1 MTFYLLVALIAGLV
15 SFAASWGVLRLSH
28 RYKLYPGIRDRDVH
42 TTPTPR
48 LGGIAIVVGIVVAL
62 AIASQI
68 SWFDLVYSDP
78 FPIIAIV
85 AAALVMLAIGV
96 ADDLYDL
103 NWMTKL
109 AGQLLVAG
117 FLAWS
122 SLQLTS
128 LPIGPGGGITVL
140 SPTMSLIITVLA
152 VVLVMNAVNFID
164 GLDGLVAG
172 VTIIAGT
179 VFFIYSYLLSI
190 DTAQTAFNLASLV
203 MAVLLG
209 ATAGFLPFNW
219 HPAKIFMGDGGALV
233 VGMLM
238 AVSTISVT
246 GQITPN
252 IDPSQLVTAF
262 LPLMLPFA
270 VLIVPLLDFGLAV
283 LRRLR
288 AGKSPFSADRKHLHH
303 RLLDMGHSHFHA
315 VLIFYGWTT
324 VVAFGTLLFLFVAWW
339 WALAAIVIG
348 LVICTAFTLAPL
360 SRRKRIEATAQS
372 ARESEVTL
380 ARFDPLDAAA
390 PDELDDSEIPATVM
404 ADAAAVADDADTPQP
419 EDPR

>member
-1 MTFYLLVALIAGLV
+1 VTFYLIVALIAGVV
-15 SFAASWGVLRLSH
+15 SFAASWAVLRLSH
-28 RYKLYPGIRDRDVH
+28 RFKLYPGIRDRDVH

-48 LGGIAIVVGIVVAL
+48 LGGIAIVIGIVVAL

-68 SWFDLVYSDP
+68 SWFDLVYADP
-78 FPIIAIV
+78 YPIIAIV
-85 AAALVMLAIGV
+85 ASALVMLGLGV
-96 ADDLYDL
+96 VDDLYDL

-109 AGQLLVAG
+109 AGQLLIAG

-128 LPIGPGGGITVL
+128 LPIGPDGGIALL
-140 SPTMSLIITVLA
+140 SPTMSLIVTVLA

-179 VFFIYSYLLSI
+179 VFFVYSYLLSI

-246 GQITPN
+246 GQITPKT
-252 IDPSQLVTAF
+252 DPSQLVPAF
-262 LPLMLPFA
+262 IPLALPFA

-315 VLIFYGWTT
+315 VLIFYAWTA
-324 VVAFGTLLFLFVAWW
+324 VVAVGTLLFLFWAWW
-339 WALAAIVIG
+339 WALTAMVVG
-348 LVICTAFTLAPL
+348 LIASTLVTLAPL
-360 SRRKRIEATAQS
+360 SRRKRIEAVAQS
-372 ARESEVTL
+372 APEGEEGL

-390 PDELDDSEIPATVM
+390 PDSLEEV
-404 ADAAAVADDADTPQP
+404 
-419 EDPR
+419 R

>member
-1 MTFYLLVALIAGLV
+1 MTFYLLVALIAAIV
-15 SFAASWGVLRLSH
+15 SFGASWGVLRLSH
-28 RYKLYPGIRDRDVH
+28 RFKLYPGIRDRDVH

-48 LGGIAIVVGIVVAL
+48 LGGIAIVFGIVVAL

-68 SWFDLVYSDP
+68 SWFDLVYADP
-78 FPIIAIV
+78 FPIIAIIV
-85 AAALVMLAIGV
+85 SALVMLGLGV
-96 ADDLYDL
+96 VDDLYDL
-103 NWMTKL
+103 DWMTKL
-109 AGQLLVAG
+109 AGQLLIAG

-128 LPIGPGGGITVL
+128 LPIGPDGGITVL
-140 SPTMSLIITVLA
+140 SPTMSLVVTVLA

-246 GQITPN
+246 GQIDPG
-252 IDPSQLVTAF
+252 IDRSQLVPVF
-262 LPLMLPFA
+262 IPLLLPFA
-270 VLIVPLLDFGLAV
+270 VLVVPLLDFGLAV

-315 VLIFYGWTT
+315 VLIFYAWTA
-324 VVAFGTLLFLFVAWW
+324 VVAFGALLFLFLTWW
-339 WALAAIVIG
+339 WALTAVVIG
-348 LVICTAFTLAPL
+348 LIVCTLVTLAPL
-360 SRRKRIEATAQS
+360 SRRKRIEAAAQS
-372 ARESEVTL
+372 APEGQDAL

-390 PDELDDSEIPATVM
+390 PDSRDDDTF
-404 ADAAAVADDADTPQP
+404 AAPRP
-419 EDPR
+419 EEP

>member
-1 MTFYLLVALIAGLV
+1 VTFYLLVALISGVV
-15 SFAASWGVLRLSH
+15 SFGASWGVLRLSH
-28 RYKLYPGIRDRDVH
+28 RFKLYPGIRERDVH

-48 LGGIAIVVGIVVAL
+48 LGGIAIVIGIVVSL

-68 SWFDLVYSDP
+68 SWFDLVFADP

-85 AAALVMLAIGV
+85 AAAILMLGV
-96 ADDLYDL
+96 GVVDDLWDL

-109 AGQLLVAG
+109 AAQLLVAG

-122 SLQLTS
+122 SLQITS
-128 LPIGPGGGITVL
+128 LPVGPNGGITLL
-140 SPTMSLIITVLA
+140 SPTMSLIVTVLA

-179 VFFIYSYLLSI
+179 VFFIYSYSLSI

-246 GQITPN
+246 GQITPS

-262 LPLMLPFA
+262 LPLLLPFA

-288 AGKSPFSADRKHLHH
+288 AGKSPFSADRQHLHH

-315 VLIFYGWTT
+315 VLIFYAWTA
-324 VVAFGTLLFLFVAWW
+324 VVAVGTLLFLFMAWW
-339 WALAAIVIG
+339 WALTAVIIG
-348 LVICTAFTLAPL
+348 LIACTLVTLAPL
-360 SRRKRIEATAQS
+360 SRRKRIEAVAQS
-372 ARESEVTL
+372 APEGGDAL

-390 PDELDDSEIPATVM
+390 PDLRDGDMTAAELTAGELTTADSAR
-404 ADAAAVADDADTPQP
+404 QP
-419 EDPR
+419 EESR

>member
-1 MTFYLLVALIAGLV
+1 MTFYLLVALIAGVV
-15 SFAASWGVLRLSH
+15 SFAASWAVLRLSH
-28 RYKLYPGIRDRDVH
+28 RFKLYPGIRDRDVH

-48 LGGIAIVVGIVVAL
+48 LGGIAIVIGIVTAL

-68 SWFDLVYSDP
+68 SWFDLVYADP

-85 AAALVMLAIGV
+85 ASALVMLGLGV
-96 ADDLYDL
+96 VDDLYDL

-109 AGQLLVAG
+109 AGQLLIAG

-128 LPIGPGGGITVL
+128 LPIGPDGGITLL
-140 SPTMSLIITVLA
+140 SPTMSLIVTVLA

-238 AVSTISVT
+238 GVSTISVT
-246 GQITPN
+246 GQIDPG
-252 IDPSQLVTAF
+252 IDRSQLVPAF
-262 LPLMLPFA
+262 IPLVLPFA

-315 VLIFYGWTT
+315 VLIFYAWTA
-324 VVAFGTLLFLFVAWW
+324 VVAVGALLFLFWAWW
-339 WALAAIVIG
+339 WALTAMVAG
-348 LVICTAFTLAPL
+348 LIACTLVTLAPL
-360 SRRKRIEATAQS
+360 SRRKRIEAVAQS
-372 ARESEVTL
+372 APEGEADL

-390 PDELDDSEIPATVM
+390 PDPLSDELDAPAPEQL
-404 ADAAAVADDADTPQP
+404 ADARP
-419 EDPR
+419 EETR

>member
-1 MTFYLLVALIAGLV
+1 MTFYLLVALISGVV
-15 SFAASWGVLRLSH
+15 SFGASWGVLRLSH
-28 RYKLYPGIRDRDVH
+28 RFKLYPGIRERDVH

-48 LGGIAIVVGIVVAL
+48 LGGIAIVTGIVVSL

-68 SWFDLVYSDP
+68 SWFDLVFADP

-85 AAALVMLAIGV
+85 AAAILMLGV
-96 ADDLYDL
+96 GVVDDLYDL

-109 AGQLLVAG
+109 AAQLLVAG

-122 SLQLTS
+122 SLQITS
-128 LPIGPGGGITVL
+128 LPVGPNGGITLL
-140 SPTMSLIITVLA
+140 SPTMSLIVTVLA

-179 VFFIYSYLLSI
+179 VFFIYSYSLSI

-246 GQITPN
+246 GQITPS

-262 LPLMLPFA
+262 LPLLLPFA

-315 VLIFYGWTT
+315 VLIFYAWAA
-324 VVAFGTLLFLFVAWW
+324 VVAVGTLLFLFMAWW
-339 WALAAIVIG
+339 WALTAVIIG
-348 LVICTAFTLAPL
+348 LIACTVVTLAPL
-360 SRRKRIEATAQS
+360 SRRKRIEAVAQS
-372 ARESEVTL
+372 APEGESAL

-390 PDELDDSEIPATVM
+390 PDDLAEQQLVTQTPLSAPAVLD
-404 ADAAAVADDADTPQP
+404 
-419 EDPR
+419 

>member
-1 MTFYLLVALIAGLV
+1 MTFYLLVALIAGVV
-15 SFAASWGVLRLSH
+15 SFAASWAVLRLSH
-28 RYKLYPGIRDRDVH
+28 RFKLYPGIRDRDVH

-48 LGGIAIVVGIVVAL
+48 LGGIAIVIGIVTAL
-62 AIASQI
+62 VIASQI
-68 SWFDLVYSDP
+68 SWFDLVYADP
-78 FPIIAIV
+78 FPIIAVIISAV
-85 AAALVMLAIGV
+85 VMLGV
-96 ADDLYDL
+96 GVVDDLYDL

-109 AGQLLVAG
+109 AAQLLSAG

-128 LPIGPGGGITVL
+128 LPIGPDGGIAVL
-140 SPTMSLIITVLA
+140 SPNLSLVITVLA
-152 VVLVMNAVNFID
+152 IVLVMNAVNFID

-172 VTIIAGT
+172 VTIIGGS

-190 DTAQTAFNLASLV
+190 DTAQSAFNLASLV

-238 AVSTISVT
+238 AVSTMSVT
-246 GQITPN
+246 GQIDSS
-252 IDPSQLVTAF
+252 IDRSLLVPAF
-262 LPLMLPFA
+262 IPLVLPFA

-315 VLIFYGWTT
+315 VLIFYAWTA
-324 VVAFGTLLFLFVAWW
+324 VVAVGALLFLFWAWW
-339 WALAAIVIG
+339 WALTAMVAG
-348 LVICTAFTLAPL
+348 LIACTLVTLAPL
-360 SRRKRIEATAQS
+360 SRRKRIEAVAQS
-372 ARESEVTL
+372 APEGEADL

-390 PDELDDSEIPATVM
+390 PDPLSDELDAPAPEQL
-404 ADAAAVADDADTPQP
+404 ADARP
-419 EDPR
+419 EETR

>member
-15 SFAASWGVLRLSH
+15 SFGAAWAVLRLSH
-28 RYKLYPGIRDRDVH
+28 RLKLYPGIRDRDVH

-68 SWFDLVYSDP
+68 SWFALVFADP
-78 FPIIAIV
+78 FPIIAII
-85 AAALVMLAIGV
+85 ASALVMLGLGV
-96 ADDLYDL
+96 VDDLYDL

-109 AGQLLVAG
+109 AGQLLIAG

-128 LPIGPGGGITVL
+128 LPIGPEGGIAVL
-140 SPTMSLIITVLA
+140 SPTLSLIVTVLA

-179 VFFIYSYLLSI
+179 VFFVYSYLLSI
-190 DTAQTAFNLASLV
+190 DIAQTAFNLASLV

-219 HPAKIFMGDGGALV
+219 HPAKLFMGDGGALV

-246 GQITPN
+246 GQIDPG
-252 IDPSQLVTAF
+252 IDRSQLVPAF
-262 LPLMLPFA
+262 IPLALPFA

-315 VLIFYGWTT
+315 VLIFYAWTA
-324 VVAFGTLLFLFVAWW
+324 VVAVGALLFLFWAWW
-339 WALAAIVIG
+339 WALTAMVVG
-348 LVICTAFTLAPL
+348 LIACTLVTLAPL
-360 SRRKRIEATAQS
+360 SRRKRIEAVAQS
-372 ARESEVTL
+372 APEGEEGL

-390 PDELDDSEIPATVM
+390 PDSLDRDRVRDPVLTSR
-404 ADAAAVADDADTPQP
+404 ADNGAPP
-419 EDPR
+419 EKEN

>member
-15 SFAASWGVLRLSH
+15 SFGASWGVRRLGH
-28 RYKLYPGIRDRDVH
+28 RFKLYPGIRERDVH

-48 LGGIAIVVGIVVAL
+48 LGGIAIVIGIVVAL
-62 AIASQI
+62 VIASQI

-78 FPIIAIV
+78 FPIIAV
-85 AAALVMLAIGV
+85 VVSALVMLGV
-96 ADDLYDL
+96 GVIDDLYDL
-103 NWMTKL
+103 DWMTKL
-109 AGQLLVAG
+109 AAQLLIAG

-128 LPIGPGGGITVL
+128 LPVGPGGGITLL
-140 SPTMSLIITVLA
+140 SPTLSLIVTVLA

-172 VTIIAGT
+172 VTIIGGS

-190 DTAQTAFNLASLV
+190 ETAQTAFNLASLV

-246 GQITPN
+246 GQSDPG
-252 IDPSQLVTAF
+252 IDRSLLVPAF
-262 LPLMLPFA
+262 LPLLLPFA
-270 VLIVPLLDFGLAV
+270 VLVVPLLDFGLAV

-315 VLIFYGWTT
+315 VLIFYAWTA
-324 VVAFGTLLFLFVAWW
+324 VFAFGTLLFLFMAWW
-339 WALAAIVIG
+339 WALTAMVIG
-348 LVICTAFTLAPL
+348 LIACTAVTLAPL
-360 SRRKRIEATAQS
+360 SRRKRIEAVAQS
-372 ARESEVTL
+372 APEGELTL

-390 PDELDDSEIPATVM
+390 PDPLDAQFVTIS
-404 ADAAAVADDADTPQP
+404 P
-419 EDPR
+419 EDLR

>member
-1 MTFYLLVALIAGLV
+1 MTFYLLVALIAALV
-15 SFAASWGVLRLSH
+15 SFGASWGVLRLGH
-28 RYKLYPGIRDRDVH
+28 RFKLYPGIRERDVH

-62 AIASQI
+62 VIASQI
-68 SWFDLVYSDP
+68 SWFRLVFADP

-85 AAALVMLAIGV
+85 AAAVVMLIIGV
-96 ADDLYDL
+96 IDDLWDL
-103 NWMTKL
+103 DWMTKL

-122 SLQLTS
+122 SLQIVS
-128 LPIGPGGGITVL
+128 LPIGPDSGITIL

-246 GQITPN
+246 GQIDPG
-252 IDPSQLVTAF
+252 IDRSQLVPAF
-262 LPLMLPFA
+262 IPLVLPFA
-270 VLIVPLLDFGLAV
+270 VLVVPLLDFGLAV

-288 AGKSPFSADRKHLHH
+288 AGKSPFTADRKHLHH

-315 VLIFYGWTT
+315 VLIFYGWTA
-324 VVAFGTLLFLFVAWW
+324 VVAVGALLFLFMAWW
-339 WALAAIVIG
+339 WALTAMVLGLIACTIV
-348 LVICTAFTLAPL
+348 TLAPL
-360 SRRKRIEATAQS
+360 SRRKRIERAAQS
-372 ARESEVTL
+372 APDSTGEL

-390 PDELDDSEIPATVM
+390 PDDIDDAELDD
-404 ADAAAVADDADTPQP
+404 AALTSPQP
-419 EDPR
+419 EESR

>member
-1 MTFYLLVALIAGLV
+1 MTFYLLVAIIAALV
-15 SFAASWGVLRLSH
+15 SFGASWGVLRLSH
-28 RYKLYPGIRDRDVH
+28 RFKLYPGIRERDVH
-42 TTPTPR
+42 TIPTPR

-62 AIASQI
+62 VIASQI
-68 SWFDLVYSDP
+68 SWFRLVFADP

-85 AAALVMLAIGV
+85 AAAVVMLVIGV
-96 ADDLYDL
+96 IDDLWDL
-103 NWMTKL
+103 DWMTKL

-122 SLQLTS
+122 SLQIVS
-128 LPIGPGGGITVL
+128 LPIGPDSGITIL

-246 GQITPN
+246 GQIDPG
-252 IDPSQLVTAF
+252 IDRSQLVPAF
-262 LPLMLPFA
+262 IPLVLPFA
-270 VLIVPLLDFGLAV
+270 VLVVPLLDFGLAV

-288 AGKSPFSADRKHLHH
+288 AGKSPFTADRKHLHH

-315 VLIFYGWTT
+315 VLIFYGWTA
-324 VVAFGTLLFLFVAWW
+324 VVAVGALLFLFMAWW
-339 WALAAIVIG
+339 WALTAMVLGLIV
-348 LVICTAFTLAPL
+348 CTIVTLAPL
-360 SRRKRIEATAQS
+360 SRRKRIERAAQS
-372 ARESEVTL
+372 AHDSTGEL

-390 PDELDDSEIPATVM
+390 PDDIDDAELDD
-404 ADAAAVADDADTPQP
+404 AALTSPQP
-419 EDPR
+419 EESR

>member
-1 MTFYLLVALIAGLV
+1 MTFYLLVALIAAVV
-15 SFAASWGVLRLSH
+15 SFGASWGVLRLSH
-28 RYKLYPGIRDRDVH
+28 RYKLYPGIRERDVH

-48 LGGIAIVVGIVVAL
+48 LGGIAIVIGIVFAL
-62 AIASQI
+62 SIASQI
-68 SWFDLVYSDP
+68 SWFDLVYANP

-85 AAALVMLAIGV
+85 VSALVMLGLGV
-96 ADDLYDL
+96 VDDLYDL

-109 AGQLLVAG
+109 AGQFLIAG

-128 LPIGPGGGITVL
+128 LPIGPDGGITLL
-140 SPTMSLIITVLA
+140 SPTLSLIVTVFA

-246 GQITPN
+246 GQIDPG
-252 IDPSQLVTAF
+252 IDRSQLVPAF
-262 LPLMLPFA
+262 IPLLLPFA

-315 VLIFYGWTT
+315 VLIFYAWTA
-324 VVAFGTLLFLFVAWW
+324 VVAFGALLFLFVAWW
-339 WALAAIVIG
+339 WALTAVVIG
-348 LVICTAFTLAPL
+348 LVACTLVTLAPL
-360 SRRKRIEATAQS
+360 SRRKRIEAVAQS
-372 ARESEVTL
+372 APESHDEL
-380 ARFDPLDAAA
+380 RRFDPLDAEA
-390 PDELDDSEIPATVM
+390 PDSRD
-404 ADAAAVADDADTPQP
+404 DDAFTTPRP
-419 EDPR
+419 EES

>member
-1 MTFYLLVALIAGLV
+1 MTFYLLVALISGVV
-15 SFAASWGVLRLSH
+15 SFGASWAVLRLSH
-28 RYKLYPGIRDRDVH
+28 RFKLYPGIRERDVH

-48 LGGIAIVVGIVVAL
+48 LGGIAIVIGIVVAL

-68 SWFDLVYSDP
+68 SWFDLVYSNP

-85 AAALVMLAIGV
+85 VSALVMLGLGV
-96 ADDLYDL
+96 IDDLYDL
-103 NWMTKL
+103 DWMTKL
-109 AGQLLVAG
+109 AGQLLIAG

-122 SLQLTS
+122 SLQITS
-128 LPIGPGGGITVL
+128 LPIGPGGGIIL
-140 SPTMSLIITVLA
+140 FSSNMSLIVTVLA

-209 ATAGFLPFNW
+209 ATVGFLPFNW

-262 LPLMLPFA
+262 LPLLLPFA
-270 VLIVPLLDFGLAV
+270 VLVVPLLDFGLAV

-315 VLIFYGWTT
+315 VLIFYAWTA
-324 VVAFGTLLFLFVAWW
+324 VFAFGTLLFLFMAWW
-339 WALAAIVIG
+339 WALTAMILG
-348 LVICTAFTLAPL
+348 LIACTLVTLAPL
-360 SRRKRIEATAQS
+360 SRRKRIEAVAQS
-372 ARESEVTL
+372 APDSEPAL

-390 PDELDDSEIPATVM
+390 PDEIDDESLDAIKSE
-404 ADAAAVADDADTPQP
+404 
-419 EDPR
+419 ELR

>member
-1 MTFYLLVALIAGLV
+1 MTFYLLVAVIAAVVTCG
-15 SFAASWGVLRLSH
+15 ASWGVVRLSH
-28 RYKLYPGIRDRDVH
+28 RFKLFPGIRDRDVH

-48 LGGIAIVVGIVVAL
+48 LGGIAIVAGIVVAL

-68 SWFDLVYSDP
+68 SWFALVFADP

-85 AAALVMLAIGV
+85 ISALVVLALGV
-96 ADDLYDL
+96 VDDLYDL
-103 NWMTKL
+103 DWMTKL
-109 AGQLLVAG
+109 AGQLLIAG

-122 SLQLTS
+122 SLQLIS
-128 LPIGPGGGITVL
+128 LPIGPDGGITLL
-140 SPTMSLIITVLA
+140 SPTLSLIVTVLA

-172 VTIIAGT
+172 VTIIAGS

-209 ATAGFLPFNW
+209 AIAGFLPFNW

-246 GQITPN
+246 GQIDPG
-252 IDPSQLVTAF
+252 IDRSQLVPAF
-262 LPLMLPFA
+262 IPLILPFA
-270 VLIVPLLDFGLAV
+270 VLVVPLLDFGLAV
-283 LRRLR
+283 LRRIR

-315 VLIFYGWTT
+315 VLIFYAWTA
-324 VVAFGTLLFLFVAWW
+324 VVAFGALLFLFWAWW
-339 WALAAIVIG
+339 WALLAVILGLIV
-348 LVICTAFTLAPL
+348 CTAVTLAPL
-360 SRRKRIEATAQS
+360 SRHKRFEAAAQS
-372 ARESEVTL
+372 APDSDSAL
-380 ARFDPLDAAA
+380 AQFDPLDAAA
-390 PDELDDSEIPATVM
+390 PDDREHQLFALTEPRGVQPAPQSQK
-404 ADAAAVADDADTPQP
+404 DTPS
-419 EDPR
+419 

>member
-1 MTFYLLVALIAGLV
+1 MTFYILVALIAGVV

-28 RYKLYPGIRDRDVH
+28 RFKLYPGIRDRDVH

-48 LGGIAIVVGIVVAL
+48 LGGIAIVVGIVVSL

-68 SWFDLVYSDP
+68 SWFDLVYADP
-78 FPIIAIV
+78 FPIIAVIISAV
-85 AAALVMLAIGV
+85 VMLGV
-96 ADDLYDL
+96 GVVDDLYDL

-109 AGQLLVAG
+109 AAQLLTAG

-128 LPIGPGGGITVL
+128 LPIGPDGGIAVL
-140 SPTMSLIITVLA
+140 SPTMSLTITVLA

-172 VTIIAGT
+172 VTIIGGT

-190 DTAQTAFNLASLV
+190 DTAQSAFNLASLV

-238 AVSTISVT
+238 AVSTMSVT
-246 GQITPN
+246 GQIDSG
-252 IDPSQLVTAF
+252 IDRSMLVPAF
-262 LPLMLPFA
+262 IPLLLPFA
-270 VLIVPLLDFGLAV
+270 VLFVPLLDFGLAV

-315 VLIFYGWTT
+315 VLIFYAWTA
-324 VVAFGTLLFLFVAWW
+324 VVAVGALLFLFWAWW
-339 WALAAIVIG
+339 WALTAMVVG
-348 LVICTAFTLAPL
+348 LIACTLVTLAPL
-360 SRRKRIEATAQS
+360 SRRKRIEAVAQS
-372 ARESEVTL
+372 APEGEEGL

-390 PDELDDSEIPATVM
+390 PDSLEEV
-404 ADAAAVADDADTPQP
+404 
-419 EDPR
+419 R

>member
-1 MTFYLLVALIAGLV
+1 MTFYLLVALIAGVV
-15 SFAASWGVLRLSH
+15 SFAASWAVLRLSH
-28 RYKLYPGIRDRDVH
+28 RFKLYPGIRDRDVH

-48 LGGIAIVVGIVVAL
+48 LGGIAIVIGIVTAL

-68 SWFDLVYSDP
+68 SWFDLVYADP

-85 AAALVMLAIGV
+85 ASALVMLGLGV
-96 ADDLYDL
+96 VDDLYDL

-109 AGQLLVAG
+109 AGQLLIAG

-128 LPIGPGGGITVL
+128 LPIGPDGGITLL
-140 SPTMSLIITVLA
+140 SPTMSLIVTVLA

-246 GQITPN
+246 GQIDPG
-252 IDPSQLVTAF
+252 IDRSQLVPAF
-262 LPLMLPFA
+262 IPLVLPFA

-315 VLIFYGWTT
+315 VLIFYAWTA
-324 VVAFGTLLFLFVAWW
+324 VVAVGALLFLFWAWW
-339 WALAAIVIG
+339 WALTAMVAG
-348 LVICTAFTLAPL
+348 LIACTLVTLAPL
-360 SRRKRIEATAQS
+360 SRRKRIEAVAQS
-372 ARESEVTL
+372 APEGEADL

-390 PDELDDSEIPATVM
+390 PDPLSDELDAPAPEQL
-404 ADAAAVADDADTPQP
+404 ADARP
-419 EDPR
+419 EETR

>member
-1 MTFYLLVALIAGLV
+1 MTFYLLVALIAAIV
-15 SFAASWGVLRLSH
+15 SFGASWGVLRLSH
-28 RYKLYPGIRDRDVH
+28 RFKLYPGIRDRDVH

-48 LGGIAIVVGIVVAL
+48 LGGIAIVFGIVVAL

-68 SWFDLVYSDP
+68 SWFDLVYADP
-78 FPIIAIV
+78 FPIIAIIV
-85 AAALVMLAIGV
+85 SALVMLGLGV
-96 ADDLYDL
+96 VDDLYDL
-103 NWMTKL
+103 DWMTKL
-109 AGQLLVAG
+109 AGQLLIAG

-128 LPIGPGGGITVL
+128 LPIGPDGGITVL
-140 SPTMSLIITVLA
+140 SPTMSLVVTVLA

-246 GQITPN
+246 GQIDPG
-252 IDPSQLVTAF
+252 IDRSQLVPVF
-262 LPLMLPFA
+262 IPLLLPFA
-270 VLIVPLLDFGLAV
+270 VLVVPLLDFGLAV

-315 VLIFYGWTT
+315 VLIFYAWTA
-324 VVAFGTLLFLFVAWW
+324 VVAFGALLFLFLTWW
-339 WALAAIVIG
+339 WALTAVVIG
-348 LVICTAFTLAPL
+348 LIVCTLVTLAPL
-360 SRRKRIEATAQS
+360 SRRKRIEAVAQS
-372 ARESEVTL
+372 APEGQDAL

-390 PDELDDSEIPATVM
+390 PDSRDDDTF
-404 ADAAAVADDADTPQP
+404 AAPRP
-419 EDPR
+419 EEP

>member
-1 MTFYLLVALIAGLV
+1 MTFYLLVALIAAVV
-15 SFAASWGVLRLSH
+15 SFGASWGVIKLSH
-28 RYKLYPGIRDRDVH
+28 RFKLYPGIRERDVH
-42 TTPTPR
+42 TQPTPR
-48 LGGIAIVVGIVVAL
+48 LGGIAIVIGIVVSL

-68 SWFDLVYSDP
+68 SWFDLVFADP
-78 FPIIAIV
+78 FPLFAIV
-85 AAALVMLAIGV
+85 AAALLMLMIGV
-96 ADDLYDL
+96 VDDLYDL
-103 NWMTKL
+103 HWMTKL

-122 SLQLTS
+122 SLQIVS
-128 LPIGPGGGITVL
+128 LPIGPDQGITLL
-140 SPTMSLIITVLA
+140 SPTTSLIITVLA

-179 VFFIYSYLLSI
+179 VFFVYSYLLSI
-190 DTAQTAFNLASLV
+190 DTAQTAFNLASLI

-246 GQITPN
+246 GQIDPG
-252 IDPSQLVTAF
+252 IDRSQLVPAF
-262 LPLMLPFA
+262 IPLLLPFA

-315 VLIFYGWTT
+315 VLIFYAWTT
-324 VVAFGTLLFLFVAWW
+324 VVAVGALLFLFLAWW
-339 WALAAIVIG
+339 WALSAVIVG
-348 LVICTAFTLAPL
+348 LVACTLVTLAPL
-360 SRRKRIEATAQS
+360 SRRKRIEVAAQS
-372 ARESEVTL
+372 APESDPAL

-390 PDELDDSEIPATVM
+390 PDSLDDDLL
-404 ADAAAVADDADTPQP
+404 DAHGVDSAPPTAVPH
-419 EDPR
+419 EEPR

>member
-1 MTFYLLVALIAGLV
+1 VTFYLLVALISGVV
-15 SFAASWGVLRLSH
+15 SFGASWGVLRLSH
-28 RYKLYPGIRDRDVH
+28 RFKLYPGIRERDVH

-48 LGGIAIVVGIVVAL
+48 LGGIAIVIGIVVSL

-68 SWFDLVYSDP
+68 SWFDLVFADP

-85 AAALVMLAIGV
+85 AAAILMLGV
-96 ADDLYDL
+96 GVVDDLWDL

-109 AGQLLVAG
+109 AAQLLVAG

-122 SLQLTS
+122 SLQITS
-128 LPIGPGGGITVL
+128 LPVGPNGGITLL
-140 SPTMSLIITVLA
+140 SPTMSLIVTVLA

-179 VFFIYSYLLSI
+179 VFFIYSYSLSI

-246 GQITPN
+246 GQITPS

-262 LPLMLPFA
+262 LPLLLPFA

-288 AGKSPFSADRKHLHH
+288 AGKSPFSADRQHLHH

-315 VLIFYGWTT
+315 VLIFYAWTA
-324 VVAFGTLLFLFVAWW
+324 VVAVGTLLFLFMAWW
-339 WALAAIVIG
+339 WALTAVIIG
-348 LVICTAFTLAPL
+348 LIACTLVTLAPL
-360 SRRKRIEATAQS
+360 SRRKRIEAVAQS
-372 ARESEVTL
+372 APEAGDAL

-390 PDELDDSEIPATVM
+390 PDLRDGDMTAAELTAGELTTADSAR
-404 ADAAAVADDADTPQP
+404 QP
-419 EDPR
+419 EESR

>member
-1 MTFYLLVALIAGLV
+1 MTFYLLVALIAGVV
-15 SFAASWGVLRLSH
+15 SFGASWAVLRLSH
-28 RYKLYPGIRDRDVH
+28 RFKLYPGIRDRDVH

-48 LGGIAIVVGIVVAL
+48 LGGIAIVIGIVTAL
-62 AIASQI
+62 VIASQI
-68 SWFDLVYSDP
+68 SWFDLVYADP

-85 AAALVMLAIGV
+85 ASALVMLGLGV
-96 ADDLYDL
+96 VDDLYDL

-109 AGQLLVAG
+109 AGQLLIAG

-128 LPIGPGGGITVL
+128 LPIGPDGGITVL
-140 SPTMSLIITVLA
+140 SPTLSLIVTVLA

-246 GQITPN
+246 GQIDPG
-252 IDPSQLVTAF
+252 IDRSQLVPAF
-262 LPLMLPFA
+262 IPLALPFA

-315 VLIFYGWTT
+315 VLIFYAWTA
-324 VVAFGTLLFLFVAWW
+324 VVAVGALLFLFWPWW
-339 WALAAIVIG
+339 WALTAVVVG
-348 LVICTAFTLAPL
+348 LIACTAVTLAPL
-360 SRRKRIEATAQS
+360 SRRKRIEAVAQS
-372 ARESEVTL
+372 APEGEAAL

-390 PDELDDSEIPATVM
+390 PDPLSDELDAPAPEHLAEARPEEI
-404 ADAAAVADDADTPQP
+404 
-419 EDPR
+419 R

>member
-1 MTFYLLVALIAGLV
+1 MTFYILVALIAGVV

-28 RYKLYPGIRDRDVH
+28 RFKLYPGIRDRDVH

-48 LGGIAIVVGIVVAL
+48 LGGIAIVVGIVVSL

-68 SWFDLVYSDP
+68 SWFDLVYADP
-78 FPIIAIV
+78 FPIIAVIISAV
-85 AAALVMLAIGV
+85 VMLGV
-96 ADDLYDL
+96 GVVDDLYDL

-109 AGQLLVAG
+109 AAQLLTAG

-128 LPIGPGGGITVL
+128 LPIGPDGGIAVL
-140 SPTMSLIITVLA
+140 SPTMSLTITVLA

-172 VTIIAGT
+172 VTIIGGT

-190 DTAQTAFNLASLV
+190 DTAQSAFNLASLV

-238 AVSTISVT
+238 AVSTMSVT
-246 GQITPN
+246 GQIDSG
-252 IDPSQLVTAF
+252 IDRSMLVPAF
-262 LPLMLPFA
+262 IPLLLPFA

-315 VLIFYGWTT
+315 VLIFYAWTA
-324 VVAFGTLLFLFVAWW
+324 VVAVGALLFLFWAWW
-339 WALAAIVIG
+339 WALTAMVVG
-348 LVICTAFTLAPL
+348 LIACTLVTLAPL
-360 SRRKRIEATAQS
+360 SRRKRIEAVAQS
-372 ARESEVTL
+372 APEGEEGL

-390 PDELDDSEIPATVM
+390 PDSLEEV
-404 ADAAAVADDADTPQP
+404 
-419 EDPR
+419 R

>member
-15 SFAASWGVLRLSH
+15 SFAASWAVLRLGH

-42 TTPTPR
+42 TSPTPR

-68 SWFDLVYSDP
+68 SWFNLVFADP

-85 AAALVMLAIGV
+85 LAALVMLTIGV
-96 ADDLYDL
+96 IDDLYDL

-128 LPIGPGGGITVL
+128 LPIGPGRGITVL
-140 SPTMSLIITVLA
+140 SPTMSLMITVLA

-252 IDPSQLVTAF
+252 FDPSQLVTAF

-270 VLIVPLLDFGLAV
+270 VLVVPLLDFGLAV

-324 VVAFGTLLFLFVAWW
+324 VVAVGTLMFLFVAWW
-339 WALAAIVIG
+339 WALTAIVIG
-348 LVICTAFTLAPL
+348 LIVCTAFTLAPL
-360 SRRKRIEATAQS
+360 SRRKRIEAVAQS
-372 ARESEVTL
+372 APDSEMTL
-380 ARFDPLDAAA
+380 ARFDPLDAAS
-390 PDELDDSEIPATVM
+390 PDDLDDSDLSDELTVPHQEE
-404 ADAAAVADDADTPQP
+404 T
-419 EDPR
+419 R

>member
-1 MTFYLLVALIAGLV
+1 VTFYLLVALIAGLV
-15 SFAASWGVLRLSH
+15 SFGAAWAVLRLSH

-48 LGGIAIVVGIVVAL
+48 LGGIAIVIGIVVAL

-68 SWFDLVYSDP
+68 SWFALVFADP

-85 AAALVMLAIGV
+85 ASALVMLGLGV
-96 ADDLYDL
+96 VDDLYDL
-103 NWMTKL
+103 DWMTKL
-109 AGQLLVAG
+109 AGQLLIAG

-128 LPIGPGGGITVL
+128 LPIGPEGGITLL
-140 SPTMSLIITVLA
+140 SPTMSLIVTVLA

-179 VFFIYSYLLSI
+179 VFFVYSYLLSI

-246 GQITPN
+246 GQIDPG
-252 IDPSQLVTAF
+252 IDRSQLVPAF
-262 LPLMLPFA
+262 IPLVLPFA

-315 VLIFYGWTT
+315 VLIFYAWTA
-324 VVAFGTLLFLFVAWW
+324 VVAVGALLFLFWTWW
-339 WALAAIVIG
+339 WALTAVVVG
-348 LVICTAFTLAPL
+348 LIACTAVTLAPL
-360 SRRKRIEATAQS
+360 SRRKRIEAVAQS
-372 ARESEVTL
+372 APESEAAL

-390 PDELDDSEIPATVM
+390 PDSL
-404 ADAAAVADDADTPQP
+404 
-419 EDPR
+419 EDIHDR

>member
-1 MTFYLLVALIAGLV
+1 VTFYLLVALIAGLV
-15 SFAASWGVLRLSH
+15 SFGAAWAVLRLSH

-48 LGGIAIVVGIVVAL
+48 LGGIAIVIGIVVAL

-68 SWFDLVYSDP
+68 SWFDLVYADP
-78 FPIIAIV
+78 FPIIAVIISAV
-85 AAALVMLAIGV
+85 VMLGV
-96 ADDLYDL
+96 GVVDDLYDL

-109 AGQLLVAG
+109 AAQLLTAG

-128 LPIGPGGGITVL
+128 LPIGPDGGIAVL
-140 SPTMSLIITVLA
+140 SPTLSLTITVLA

-172 VTIIAGT
+172 VTIIGGS

-190 DTAQTAFNLASLV
+190 DTAQSAFNLASLV

-238 AVSTISVT
+238 AVSTMSVT
-246 GQITPN
+246 GQIDSG
-252 IDPSQLVTAF
+252 IDRSLLVPAF
-262 LPLMLPFA
+262 IPLVLPFA

-315 VLIFYGWTT
+315 VLIFYAWTA
-324 VVAFGTLLFLFVAWW
+324 VVAVGALLFVFWTWW
-339 WALAAIVIG
+339 WALTAVVVG
-348 LVICTAFTLAPL
+348 LIACTAVTLAPL
-360 SRRKRIEATAQS
+360 SRRKRIEAVAQS
-372 ARESEVTL
+372 APESEAAL

-390 PDELDDSEIPATVM
+390 PDSL
-404 ADAAAVADDADTPQP
+404 
-419 EDPR
+419 EDIHDR

>member
-15 SFAASWGVLRLSH
+15 SFAASWAVLRLSH
-28 RYKLYPGIRDRDVH
+28 RYKLYPGIRERDVH

-48 LGGIAIVVGIVVAL
+48 LGGIAIVLGIVVAL

-68 SWFDLVYSDP
+68 SWFNLVFSDP
-78 FPIIAIV
+78 FPIIAVIV
-85 AAALVMLAIGV
+85 AALLMLLIGV
-96 ADDLYDL
+96 VDDLYDL

-109 AGQLLVAG
+109 TGQLLVAG

-122 SLQLTS
+122 SLQITS
-128 LPIGPGGGITVL
+128 IPIGPAGGIVIL
-140 SPTMSLIITVLA
+140 SPTLSLFITVLA

-172 VTIIAGT
+172 VTIIGGT
-179 VFFIYSYLLSI
+179 VFFIYSYQLSI

-315 VLIFYGWTT
+315 VLIFYGWTA
-324 VVAFGTLLFLFVAWW
+324 VVAFGTLLFLFMAWW
-339 WALAAIVIG
+339 WALTAMVIG
-348 LVICTAFTLAPL
+348 LIICTAFTLAPL
-360 SRRKRIEATAQS
+360 SRRKRIEALAQS
-372 ARESEVTL
+372 APAPDDEL
-380 ARFDPLDAAA
+380 ARFDPLDVAA
-390 PDELDDSEIPATVM
+390 PDELDEAALAEAVLVTDDHPA
-404 ADAAAVADDADTPQP
+404 PRP
-419 EDPR
+419 EAHR

>member
-15 SFAASWGVLRLSH
+15 SFGAAWAVLRLSH

-48 LGGIAIVVGIVVAL
+48 LGGIAIVIGIVVAL

-68 SWFDLVYSDP
+68 SWFDLVYADP
-78 FPIIAIV
+78 FPIIAVIISAV
-85 AAALVMLAIGV
+85 VMLGV
-96 ADDLYDL
+96 GVVDDLYDL

-109 AGQLLVAG
+109 AAQLLTAG

-128 LPIGPGGGITVL
+128 LPIGPDGGIAVL
-140 SPTMSLIITVLA
+140 SPTLSLTITVLA

-172 VTIIAGT
+172 VTIIGGS

-190 DTAQTAFNLASLV
+190 DTAQSAFNLASLV

-238 AVSTISVT
+238 AVSTMSVT
-246 GQITPN
+246 GQIDSG
-252 IDPSQLVTAF
+252 IDRSLLVPAF
-262 LPLMLPFA
+262 IPLVLPFA

-315 VLIFYGWTT
+315 VLIFYAWTA
-324 VVAFGTLLFLFVAWW
+324 VVAVGALLFVFWTWW
-339 WALAAIVIG
+339 WALTAVVVG
-348 LVICTAFTLAPL
+348 LIACTAVTLAPL
-360 SRRKRIEATAQS
+360 SRRKRIEAVAQS
-372 ARESEVTL
+372 APESEAAL

-390 PDELDDSEIPATVM
+390 PDSL
-404 ADAAAVADDADTPQP
+404 
-419 EDPR
+419 EDIHDR

>member
-1 MTFYLLVALIAGLV
+1 VTFYLLVALIAGLV
-15 SFAASWGVLRLSH
+15 SFAASWAVLRLGH
-28 RYKLYPGIRDRDVH
+28 RFKLYPGIRDRDVH

-48 LGGIAIVVGIVVAL
+48 LGGIAIVMGIVVAL

-68 SWFDLVYSDP
+68 SWFNLVFSDP
-78 FPIIAIV
+78 FPIIAII

-96 ADDLYDL
+96 IDDLYDL
-103 NWMTKL
+103 DWMTKL

-122 SLQLTS
+122 SLQIVS
-128 LPIGPGGGITVL
+128 LPIGPDSGITIL
-140 SPTMSLIITVLA
+140 SPTMSLVITVLA

-172 VTIIAGT
+172 VTIIAGS

-246 GQITPN
+246 GQIDPG
-252 IDPSQLVTAF
+252 IDRSQLVPAF
-262 LPLMLPFA
+262 IPLALPFA
-270 VLIVPLLDFGLAV
+270 VLVVPLLDFGLAV

-315 VLIFYGWTT
+315 VLIFYGWTA
-324 VVAFGTLLFLFVAWW
+324 VVAFGALLFLFVAWW
-339 WALAAIVIG
+339 WALTAIVIG
-348 LVICTAFTLAPL
+348 LLICTAFTLAPL
-360 SRRKRIEATAQS
+360 SRRKRIEAAAQS
-372 ARESEVTL
+372 APDSEITL
-380 ARFDPLDAAA
+380 AQYDPLDAAA
-390 PDELDDSEIPATVM
+390 PDETPAP
-404 ADAAAVADDADTPQP
+404 PQ
-419 EDPR
+419 EMHR

>member
-1 MTFYLLVALIAGLV
+1 MTFYILVALIAGVV

-28 RYKLYPGIRDRDVH
+28 RFKLYPGIRDRDVH

-48 LGGIAIVVGIVVAL
+48 LGGIAIVVGIVVSL

-68 SWFDLVYSDP
+68 SWFDLVYADP
-78 FPIIAIV
+78 FPIIAVIISAV
-85 AAALVMLAIGV
+85 VMLGV
-96 ADDLYDL
+96 GVVDDLYDL

-109 AGQLLVAG
+109 AAQLLTAG

-128 LPIGPGGGITVL
+128 LPIGPDGGIAVL
-140 SPTMSLIITVLA
+140 SPTLSLTITVLA

-172 VTIIAGT
+172 VTIIGGT

-190 DTAQTAFNLASLV
+190 DTAQSAFNLASLV

-238 AVSTISVT
+238 AVSTMSVT
-246 GQITPN
+246 GQIDSG
-252 IDPSQLVTAF
+252 IDRSVLVPAF
-262 LPLMLPFA
+262 IPLLLPFA

-315 VLIFYGWTT
+315 VLIFYAWTA
-324 VVAFGTLLFLFVAWW
+324 VVAVGALLFLFWAWW
-339 WALAAIVIG
+339 WALTAMVVG
-348 LVICTAFTLAPL
+348 LIACTLVTLAPL
-360 SRRKRIEATAQS
+360 SRRKRIEAVAQS
-372 ARESEVTL
+372 APEGEEGL

-390 PDELDDSEIPATVM
+390 PDSLEEV
-404 ADAAAVADDADTPQP
+404 
-419 EDPR
+419 R